1 MQRVKFKVCIFGNG
15 GVGKTTLVNRY
26 LTGLFKDNLAMTIGA
41 DFYVKGMEIDGIKV
55 TLQIWDFAGED
66 RFRFILPSY
75 IAGAS
80 GCIFMYDITRY
91 KSLEDIEDW
100 MKVFNKGAQQLNDDI
115 PLIML
120 GGKLD
125 LQDKR
130 AAPREDAIEIAKH
143 YNFLEY
149 IECSSKTGENVEQ
162 VFLKIGQIMLKKEGL
177 L

>member
-1 MQRVKFKVCIFGNG
+1 MC
-15 GVGKTTLVNRY
+15 
-26 LTGLFKDNLAMTIGA
+26 
-41 DFYVKGMEIDGIKV
+41 
-55 TLQIWDFAGED
+55 
-66 RFRFILPSY
+66 
-75 IAGAS
+75 
-80 GCIFMYDITRY
+80 RY

-143 YNFLEY
+143 YNFLDY
-149 IECSSKTGENVEQ
+149 IECSAKTGENVEQ
-162 VFLKIGQIMLKKEGL
+162 VFLKIGKIMMEKEGL